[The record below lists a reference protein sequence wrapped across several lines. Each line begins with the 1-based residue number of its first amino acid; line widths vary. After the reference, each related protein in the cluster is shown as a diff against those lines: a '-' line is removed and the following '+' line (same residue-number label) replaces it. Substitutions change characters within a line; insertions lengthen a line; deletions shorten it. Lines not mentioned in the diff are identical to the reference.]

1 MQEASNIASLES
13 ITLLCREAQSFLEA
27 HYNAD
32 NGDACVNRMQMLE
45 NYMATTGKMLADA
58 KFHLRQKT
66 ERSIDDLYSKKEK
79 LSPSVFN
86 KYIDAVTRDVAYLV
100 DWCGRLNA
108 GCVHSIEACR
118 TIISKLKE
126 EMRIANTKY

>member
-1 MQEASNIASLES
+1 MQEASNIASPES
-13 ITLLCREAQSFLEA
+13 ITLLCREAQSFLES

-32 NGDACVNRMQMLE
+32 NGDACVYRMQMLE

-58 KFHLRQKT
+58 KFHLRQKI
-66 ERSIDDLYSKKEK
+66 EHSIDDLHTKKEK
-79 LSPSVFN
+79 LSASIFN
-86 KYIDAVTRDVAYLV
+86 KYVDAVTRDIAYLV